1 MKRKLY
7 MNLAVSVFSNVV
19 LLILSLIIPRLFLL
33 QYGSDTNGLLTTLSQ
48 IFVYIALLE
57 AGISQAT
64 LVQLYGPLKSGDK
77 KQISEI
83 MSISRN
89 YYRKVTSLYASLVL
103 LIAVVMP
110 FVIKSDLNYW
120 TIFLCVIFE
129 GAAGVINFYFFSS
142 QTILLN
148 ADGRG
153 YVNELTNL
161 VGKTASYVVK
171 IILALTGVSIVLIQ
185 FGSFVISLS
194 KMLFY
199 NIYMRKNYPWVDYKI
214 KTNRKQKLP
223 DRNAFIVTELAW
235 TLFSSTDA
243 IVLSVFCS
251 TKMASVYSV
260 NNMAFVAIN
269 SLVSAA
275 YFGIRYVLGKAYHE
289 GIDAYRRVH
298 DSFNAVFMGI
308 ITAFMGVS
316 ILLLDS
322 FILLY
327 TDGVQ
332 DIEYSYFGLPILFC
346 LIQMLSWSRYVSG
359 NLTGIVG
366 YAKQVSKISLVEAG
380 INVVLSVIF
389 VNIWG
394 IYGVVLATVVAL
406 PIKVFYTNYISDKII
421 MNRSGFSTLAKLG
434 VDFLILFA
442 VVFVRGKMYFVLTS
456 WTRFFVWGIILTIV
470 LSVIVMGVH
479 FLIYP
484 EFRRILFLKN
494 SCKK

>member
-7 MNLAVSVFSNVV
+7 MNLIVSVFSNVV

-48 IFVYIALLE
+48 IFAYIALLE

-77 KQISEI
+77 KQVSEI
-83 MSISRN
+83 MSISRS
-89 YYRKVTSLYASLVL
+89 YYRKVTGIYALLVL
-103 LIAVVMP
+103 TIAAATPLI
-110 FVIKSDLNYW
+110 IKSELNYS

-199 NIYMRKNYPWVDYKI
+199 NIYMEKNYPWVDYKI
-214 KTNRKQKLP
+214 STNKAKKLP
-223 DRNAFIVTELAW
+223 DRNSFIVSELAW

-251 TKMASVYSV
+251 TKMASVYSI

-275 YFGIRYVLGKAYHE
+275 YFGIRYILGKAYHE
-289 GIDAYRRVH
+289 GIDAYRCVH

-308 ITAFMGVS
+308 ITALMGVS
-316 ILLLDS
+316 VLMLDS
-322 FILLY
+322 FIVLY

-332 DIEYSYFGLPILFC
+332 DIKYSYFWLPVLFC

-359 NLTGIVG
+359 NLTGIAG
-366 YAKQVSKISLVEAG
+366 YAKQVSKISLAEAG
-380 INVVLSVIF
+380 INVVLSVVF

-406 PIKVFYTNYISDKII
+406 PIKVLYTNYISDKFV
-421 MNRSGFSTLAKLG
+421 MRRSGFSTLTKMG
-434 VDFLILFA
+434 VDFLFLGIIVA
-442 VVFVRGKMYFVLTS
+442 IRKKIQFVLTS
-456 WTRFFVWGIILTIV
+456 WTCFFVGGIILTIV
-470 LSVIVMGVH
+470 LLFLVMGIH

-484 EFRRILFLKN
+484 EFRDIFREKN
-494 SCKK
+494 IKK